1 MNPGNS
7 GGPLVNMFGEVVG
20 VTTAIVGRSYQGI
33 SFAIPSEVARRSY
46 EQIIKNGRVERGY
59 LGVAFQELNSKLV
72 ESLGLNSDHGAL
84 VSHVEP
90 RSPADTVGI
99 QEGDVI
105 LEWNGREV
113 VDPTDLALAVAGT
126 EIGSTAKMVIW
137 RNGERKSLELKVGR
151 RPEKIR
157 VRR

>member
-1 MNPGNS
+1 M
-7 GGPLVNMFGEVVG
+7 
-20 VTTAIVGRSYQGI
+20 
-33 SFAIPSEVARRSY
+33 
-46 EQIIKNGRVERGY
+46 
-59 LGVAFQELNSKLV
+59 AFQDLNPKLV
-72 ESLGLNSDHGAL
+72 ENLGLDADHRAL
-84 VSHVEP
+84 VSHIEP

-137 RNGERKSLELKVGR
+137 RNGERSTIEVKVGR